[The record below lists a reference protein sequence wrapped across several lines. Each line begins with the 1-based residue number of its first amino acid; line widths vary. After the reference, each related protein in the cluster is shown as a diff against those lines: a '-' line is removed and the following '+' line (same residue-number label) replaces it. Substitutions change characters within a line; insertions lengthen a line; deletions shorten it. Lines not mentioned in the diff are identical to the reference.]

1 MGIEDLQRRAAE
13 QDGDFDTV
21 REKAMDVVAQGQK
34 SENLCV
40 SFQTLFAFQNDIL
53 FFDQKPRPL
62 RLNPLSFCPGWTLT
76 TTQSLQRPLMRP
88 RRRSRTALALR
99 P

>member
-13 QDGDFDTV
+13 QDGDFDAV

-40 SFQTLFAFQNDIL
+40 SFQSLFSFQNDIL
-53 FFDQKPRPL
+53 FRTETSTAETQ
-62 RLNPLSFCPGWTLT
+62 PLSFCPGWTLT
-76 TTQSLQRPLMRP
+76 TTQPLQRLSMRP

-99 P
+99 H